1 MKIRKKNRANYIYF
15 DLPFQLDQ
23 YGRKTTERVD
33 CLVYSFA
40 IVDLMS
46 KEVTVHRNVM
56 GKCVV
61 AKGYD
66 SVIFYIGEP
75 SRINTLLISLK
86 KLYLHVNQYSGK
98 DNMLGYVSERE
109 FKLQFEDSFK
119 RFFKPLCFHAMSF
132 VKDADIAKDIVHDVF
147 LTTWAQR
154 RKIDFTQPML
164 PYYLSLTRNRSLNYL
179 DHLKVRARH
188 EENESY
194 KNLLYAET
202 DYSEHEELIR
212 QIMNRINQLPYR
224 CGEVMRLCFIECK
237 KYKEIAEILGVSVNT
252 VKTHISLGLKILRKE
267 FPASLLFAFFSL
279 IKSSVTP
286 SAHGNSPGIHRSR
299 FRMPVL
305 PSQPAL
311 LRCLTFH
318 RTGHTDKSPHR
329 LFPYVLLRRCPLLP
343 QSLLRQTATLD
354 PLSPSYRL
362 AQPDSIPRHCC
373 GYCKAMQYHR
383 GK

>member
-1 MKIRKKNRANYIYF
+1 
-15 DLPFQLDQ
+15 
-23 YGRKTTERVD
+23 
-33 CLVYSFA
+33 
-40 IVDLMS
+40 MS

-212 QIMNRINQLPYR
+212 QIMNRINQLPDR

-279 IKSSVTP
+279 
-286 SAHGNSPGIHRSR
+286 RR
-299 FRMPVL
+299 
-305 PSQPAL
+305 
-311 LRCLTFH
+311 LR
-318 RTGHTDKSPHR
+318 
-329 LFPYVLLRRCPLLP
+329 
-343 QSLLRQTATLD
+343 
-354 PLSPSYRL
+354 
-362 AQPDSIPRHCC
+362 
-373 GYCKAMQYHR
+373 
-383 GK
+383 

>member
-1 MKIRKKNRANYIYF
+1 
-15 DLPFQLDQ
+15 
-23 YGRKTTERVD
+23 
-33 CLVYSFA
+33 
-40 IVDLMS
+40 
-46 KEVTVHRNVM
+46 
-56 GKCVV
+56 
-61 AKGYD
+61 
-66 SVIFYIGEP
+66 
-75 SRINTLLISLK
+75 
-86 KLYLHVNQYSGK
+86 
-98 DNMLGYVSERE
+98 MLGYVSECE

-212 QIMNRINQLPYR
+212 QIMNRINQLPDR

-252 VKTHISLGLKILRKE
+252 VKTHISLGPD
-267 FPASLLFAFFSL
+267 PAPTFSGPEGYN
-279 IKSSVTP
+279 ISYHETHYKSKKKNRTKQRDGGNVSFSFSTFSSV
-286 SAHGNSPGIHRSR
+286 SILFIH
-299 FRMPVL
+299 
-305 PSQPAL
+305 
-311 LRCLTFH
+311 
-318 RTGHTDKSPHR
+318 
-329 LFPYVLLRRCPLLP
+329 Y
-343 QSLLRQTATLD
+343 
-354 PLSPSYRL
+354 Y
-362 AQPDSIPRHCC
+362 
-373 GYCKAMQYHR
+373 YCH
-383 GK
+383 